1 MGEERG
7 EELALDIFKENVSTV
22 EDGEVRGE
30 ELLDSG
36 GSKKLV
42 SQFVNEDETEEQE
55 EAREQVQ
62 VQERIQVLLRFFYS
76 SGKPSTV
83 KTGEVYDQWLVI
95 LKRAK
100 KKATRGQKYLFII
113 FWSRK
118 CEEIGG
124 SGVQD

>member
-7 EELALDIFKENVSTV
+7 EELALDISTV

-30 ELLDSG
+30 EVLDSG

-62 VQERIQVLLRFFYS
+62 VQERIQVLLRFFTAQENLQRS
-76 SGKPSTV
+76 KLGKFMTS
-83 KTGEVYDQWLVI
+83 DW
-95 LKRAK
+95 
-100 KKATRGQKYLFII
+100 
-113 FWSRK
+113 
-118 CEEIGG
+118 
-124 SGVQD
+124 

>member
-30 ELLDSG
+30 EVLDSG
-36 GSKKLV
+36 GSEKLV

-62 VQERIQVLLRFFYS
+62 VQERIQVLLRFFTAQENLQRS
-76 SGKPSTV
+76 KLGKFMTS
-83 KTGEVYDQWLVI
+83 D
-95 LKRAK
+95 
-100 KKATRGQKYLFII
+100 
-113 FWSRK
+113 
-118 CEEIGG
+118 
-124 SGVQD
+124 